1 MVNINKEQK
10 AGHINTIGWLAALLK
25 VTTLFAGI
33 PAYVLYFGHT
43 FLYGFLTGYG
53 FESPSFSAS
62 TYDLV
67 LYFMIGTRKV
77 FDAFLGPKI
86 VFGLVGIFFAI
97 SILFIFILLSLLLL
111 RKFSPT
117 RFTKLSSLILDNK
130 KEAQASGEVKLLY
143 VTLNFFERIHTWVSR
158 GVGIYFVLAIVFY
171 IAWRLGIS
179 GLASGI
185 DLAKEQI
192 NGFQCY
198 ESSDQITESGVKS
211 GCTMVTTKSGEVLTG
226 RRIYQSTDRV
236 FFYTKNGSY
245 ELTNDLE
252 IRFFSPALESTD
264 NH

>member
-10 AGHINTIGWLAALLK
+10 AGHINTIGWLAASLK

-77 FDAFLGPKI
+77 LDTFFGPMTI
-86 VFGLVGIFFAI
+86 I
-97 SILFIFILLSLLLL
+97 SLAGVLFIIFIFIPLSLLFLEKL
-111 RKFSPT
+111 FPKKFT
-117 RFTKLSSLILDNK
+117 QLSSFILDNK
-130 KEAQASGEVKLLY
+130 KEAPASDEVKLLY
-143 VTLNFFERIHTWVSR
+143 VTLNFFEKIHTWVSR
-158 GVGIYFVLAIVFY
+158 GVGIYIVFAIVFY

-179 GLASGI
+179 GLTSGI

-252 IRFFSPALESTD
+252 IRFFSPVLESTD
-264 NH
+264 TH